1 MLYAVKIWGKELI
14 CDVCSDN
21 QWFKNTLKTEFE
33 SEENA
38 WQYNEEVRYM
48 FECKKCGNCRIFGM
62 VSNEDDIDDVNIII
76 SPITEI

>member
-1 MLYAVKIWGKELI
+1 MLYAVKIWGKELK

-21 QWFKNTLKTEFE
+21 QWFKSTLKTEFE

-38 WQYNEEVRYM
+38 WEYNEEVRYM

-62 VSNEDDIDDVNIII
+62 VSNEDDIDDVNITI
-76 SPITEI
+76 SLISEN